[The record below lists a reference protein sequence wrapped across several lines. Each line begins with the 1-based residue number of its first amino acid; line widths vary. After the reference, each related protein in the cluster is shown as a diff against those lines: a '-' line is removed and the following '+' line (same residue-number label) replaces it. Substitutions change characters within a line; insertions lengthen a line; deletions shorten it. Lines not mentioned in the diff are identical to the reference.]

1 MAVRSG
7 RTQTRTDGTVPDT
20 QRRAGRLR
28 RQAVGWS
35 TGVPHALGVALLTVT
50 ELVRADIGEPGASLA
65 DIAPGG
71 TESVPAYAE
80 NYAPLLKSLS
90 EHAWYRFAE
99 TLRGLL
105 SFGEPRVLLW
115 AAVFA
120 AVVVRLN
127 RYGPPR
133 VQWCLSVAAAGYC
146 VPAAV
151 AGVPYLALA
160 GGWALPFLLTLGA
173 VVIAASTWAGEPR
186 G

>member
-1 MAVRSG
+1 M
-7 RTQTRTDGTVPDT
+7 TQTDGTAQDAEW
-20 QRRAGRLR
+20 RAGRLR
-28 RQAVGWS
+28 RRAVGWS
-35 TGVPHALGVALLTVT
+35 TGVPHALGVALLAVT
-50 ELVRADIGEPGASLA
+50 ELVRADIGEPGASPA

-71 TESVPAYAE
+71 TEPVPAYAE
-80 NYAPLLKSLS
+80 NYAPVTESLS
-90 EHAWYRFAE
+90 GHSWYRSAE
-99 TLRGLL
+99 TLRDIL
-105 SFGEPRVLLW
+105 SLGDPRVLLW

-133 VQWCLSVAAAGYC
+133 VQWCLSVASAVYC

-151 AGVPYLALA
+151 AGAPYLLLA

-173 VVIAASTWAGEPR
+173 VVVAVSTWAGESR